1 VRLPAAEV
9 ERFYRLYFAVL
20 CYANQQYGLAPQV
33 TTIPQIMAMPQEEQ
47 YALRQG
53 VYAHRE
59 VMATFVQAN
68 PAQCSDEDLG
78 IVASW
83 RHFVQ
88 GQFYVLRH
96 LKSYTIFLDAAEVP
110 KAYGVLAL
118 HDDFPM
124 MFPRVPFLI
133 DTVLLPFQGQIVYDG
148 QCQYYNIVFGGGITR
163 RLNDSYQLAKT
174 QSGIITTLPF
184 ESPQAA
190 PREEEQLRFY
200 VRSERNREMY
210 EEEIMALRQQ
220 SLPLETLYQQEMGR
234 VHARTYSPRL
244 RDMGLHGVWFAIL
257 EGVTIVSGRTRQE
270 VEQALQRI
278 VPTSK
283 LPFVYTFEVKDPAQ
297 RRGTRR
303 ASTT

>member
-1 VRLPAAEV
+1 MRLPASEV

-20 CYANQQYGLAPQV
+20 CYANQQFGLARQV

-53 VYAHRE
+53 LYAHRE
-59 VMATFVQAN
+59 VMATFVHAN
-68 PAQCSDEDLG
+68 PARFSDEDLA
-78 IVASW
+78 VVDSW
-83 RHFVQ
+83 THFVQ

-96 LKSYTIFLDAAEVP
+96 LKPYTIFLDGADVP

-118 HDDFPM
+118 HDDFTT

-133 DTVLLPFQGQIVYDG
+133 DTALLPFKDQIIYDG
-148 QCQYYNIVFGGGITR
+148 QCQYYNVVFGGGITR
-163 RLNDSYQLAKT
+163 RLNESYQLAKA
-174 QSGIITTLPF
+174 QSGTITTLPF
-184 ESPQAA
+184 EVPAA
-190 PREEEQLRFY
+190 VPSEEEQLRFY
-200 VRSERNREMY
+200 VRSARNREMY
-210 EEEIMALRQQ
+210 GEEIVALRQQ
-220 SLPLETLYQQEMGR
+220 SRALETLYQQEMGK

-244 RDMGLHGVWFAIL
+244 RDMGLSGVWFAIL
-257 EGVTIVSGRTRQE
+257 EGVTIASGRTRQE

-283 LPFVYTFEVKDPAQ
+283 RPFVYTFEVQDPVH

-303 ASTT
+303 SSTA